1 MFPYILFA
9 FTKSIKNKKI
19 IRRTMHLV
27 IGKKK
32 LMLFFVTM
40 ILAICFFFHLVE
52 ERKSCF
58 IIFFFMILFQYQLSF
73 HLISCTSYITDLC
86 KATQTKLQSLFAIYF
101 LLLQKVSKIKEE
113 KELCFIIRIKKSFVL

>member
-1 MFPYILFA
+1 LLLQ
-9 FTKSIKNKKI
+9 KVSKIKNI
-19 IRRTMHLV
+19 GRTMHLV

-58 IIFFFMILFQYQLSF
+58 ILFFFMILFQYQLSF

-86 KATQTKLQSLFAIYF
+86 KAT
-101 LLLQKVSKIKEE
+101 
-113 KELCFIIRIKKSFVL
+113 